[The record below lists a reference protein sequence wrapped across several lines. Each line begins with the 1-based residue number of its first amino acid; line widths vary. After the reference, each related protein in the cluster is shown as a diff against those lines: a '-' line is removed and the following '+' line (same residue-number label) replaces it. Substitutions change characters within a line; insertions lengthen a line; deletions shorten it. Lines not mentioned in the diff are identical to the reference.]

1 MSTQPK
7 TKSPSTKEM
16 QVSTQTQPLAFE
28 IEVERN
34 TEKAAPAVKH
44 RLEQSGSRKQLTLDE
59 IEQKIQQAEKAR
71 LAQIERVSVLN
82 QKYATKKEL
91 IRERKNSE
99 ERARESKM
107 TKRIAAAQEKREVNI
122 HTIQDKARTHNERVV
137 KALGSLQNKE
147 NEQVENRRTQAMQRQ
162 QKAAEKREARFAE
175 IKMLAAQSAKLKNE
189 SVSPKKQPAKAQED
203 TTC

>member
-1 MSTQPK
+1 
-7 TKSPSTKEM
+7 M

-203 TTC
+203 TTCWLVSPSQ